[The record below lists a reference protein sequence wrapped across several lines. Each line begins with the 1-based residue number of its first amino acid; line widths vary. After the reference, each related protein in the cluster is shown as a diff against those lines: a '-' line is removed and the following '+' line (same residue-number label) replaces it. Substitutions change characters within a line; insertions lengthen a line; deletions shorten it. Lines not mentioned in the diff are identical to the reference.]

1 MHVTLQRLAMHVLR
15 RIIASR
21 IISIF
26 APDSINNELDGNVAM
41 KLEVVILGAGQGT
54 RMKSSLPKVL
64 HTLAG
69 MPLLEHVVL
78 TAQALDPA
86 AVHVVVGHGGDQVR
100 DALARYD
107 INWVVQEQQ
116 LGTGHAVRQAIP
128 DVSDDCVVLVLYGD
142 VPLTRLSTLQQ
153 LVQQAQDG
161 PALLTAELQNPQGY
175 GRILRDE
182 KGALLGVV
190 EDKDASQSQRQI
202 REINTGLLAAP
213 SRYFQEYLPL
223 VDNDNQQGEF
233 YLPDMLSLAV
243 AAGTAVASCTAESE
257 LEILGV
263 NDRVQLNQVERE
275 FQRRQAEQLMR
286 QGVSIADAGRLDIRG
301 SLTCGE
307 DVSID
312 VNVVFEGEVR
322 LGQGVS
328 VGANCV
334 LCDVSVGEG
343 SVIHPMSHLQEVVIG
358 NVCSVGPYARLRSGT
373 VLADGARVGNFVET
387 KKANIGAGSKVNH
400 LSYIGDCEM
409 GAEVNIGA
417 GTITCN
423 YDGVNKHKTEIGDG
437 VFVGSNSTLVAPL
450 QIEDGGFV
458 AAGSTVTSRVGK
470 GDLVVSRAR
479 QRNIQGWSRPRKPNT
494 KD

>member
-1 MHVTLQRLAMHVLR
+1 M
-15 RIIASR
+15 
-21 IISIF
+21 
-26 APDSINNELDGNVAM
+26 ENVAM

-64 HTLAG
+64 HLVAG
-69 MPLLEHVVL
+69 MPLLEHVVK
-78 TAQALDPA
+78 TAQVLEPA
-86 AVHVVVGHGGDQVR
+86 AIHVVIGHGGDQVR

-116 LGTGHAVRQAIP
+116 LGTGHAVRQALP
-128 DVSDDCVVLVLYGD
+128 AVSSDSTVLVLYGD

-153 LVQQAQDG
+153 LVHQAQDG
-161 PALLTAELQNPQGY
+161 PALLTAELQNPHGY

-182 KGALLGVV
+182 NGTLLGVV
-190 EDKDASQSQRQI
+190 EDKDATPSQRRIQ
-202 REINTGLLAAP
+202 EVNTGLLAAP
-213 SRYFQEYLPL
+213 CRDFQEYLPL
-223 VDNDNQQGEF
+223 VENNNQQGEF
-233 YLPDMLSLAV
+233 YLPDILSLAV
-243 AAGTAVASCTAESE
+243 AAGKVVKSCIAESA

-275 FQRRQAEQLMR
+275 VQRRQAEQLMR
-286 QGVSIADAGRLDIRG
+286 DGVSIADSGRLDIRG
-301 SLTCGE
+301 TLSCAE

-312 VNVVFEGEVR
+312 VNVVFEGTVQ
-322 LGQGVS
+322 LGPGVS
-328 VGANCV
+328 IGANCV
-334 LCDVSVGEG
+334 LSDVSVGEG
-343 SVIHPMSHLQEVVIG
+343 SVVHPMSHLQGAVIG
-358 NVCSVGPYARLRSGT
+358 NKCSVGPYARLRPGT
-373 VLADGARVGNFVET
+373 VLAEGARVGNFVET

-423 YDGVNKHKTEIGDG
+423 YDGVNKHKTEIGQG

-450 QIEDGGFV
+450 LIEDQGFV
-458 AAGSTVTSRVGK
+458 AAGSTVTTKVAK
-470 GDLVVSRAR
+470 GDLAVSRTR
-479 QRNIQGWSRPRKPNT
+479 QRNIQGWNRPRKPDT